1 METIY
6 LDYNATTPI
15 DPVVA
20 DAMRPY
26 LTDFFGNPSSIHA
39 EGLRAKQGVESAR
52 KSVAEMLNCH
62 PDEIIFT
69 SGGTESNNF
78 AIKGIALANRKKGNH
93 IITSCIEHPSV
104 LEVCHYLEKQGFT
117 VSYLPVDEYGQVD
130 PAEVKKNITSSTI
143 LVTIMHANN
152 ETGTIQPVEEIGR
165 IAGKHGI
172 PFHSDAAQSAGKI
185 PLDVDKM
192 GVGLLSLA
200 GHKIYA
206 PKGVG
211 VLYIRRG
218 VHLEKLIHGA
228 NHEQNLRAGT
238 ENVMSV
244 VGFGKACEIV
254 VNNQHQP
261 VVSLRELRDF
271 LYHEIKKEIPEI
283 KLNGHPEQ
291 RLPNTL
297 NISFPGVEAPL
308 LIEKMAPVAASAGAA
323 CHSGSEV
330 ISPVL
335 SAMKVPDHFAM
346 GSIRFSL
353 GRMTTQTE
361 IDTAIPLI
369 INAYLSFKNRSSI
382 LDPPFSIPQSPTSG
396 LRPPTSD
403 LQPPTSDLRPPISDL
418 RPPTSDL
425 RPPSSI
431 LDPPSSSIKLTHFTH
446 GLGCACKIRPQY
458 LEKILKDL
466 PVSTDPN
473 VLVGLK
479 DPDDA
484 AVYRIDE
491 RTAIVQTVDFFTP
504 VVDDPYDFGAIAA
517 ANALSD
523 IYAMGGK
530 PLFALSIVCF
540 PEWLLP
546 PEVLRQILKG
556 ASDKAAEAGIS
567 IIGGHTVE
575 DTEPKFGLVVTGT
588 IDAGKVLTKS
598 SAKPG
603 DAIIL
608 TKPLG
613 TGILST
619 GIKRGFVDRE
629 TEKHMIAIMA
639 QLNDKVAEVM
649 TAFPVSACTDVSG
662 FGLLGH
668 LKEMVQRSQR
678 GAEVDHKK
686 VPVLP
691 MTWEMA
697 AMNMI
702 PGGTRNNLQ
711 YVEDIVDWDEEV
723 PELAKLILAD
733 AQTSGGL
740 LVSLPSSL
748 AGDFLFEL
756 HQNGIPDAAIIGIIN
771 AGPPSI
777 RVRTSIP
784 FL

>member
-1 METIY
+1 MESIY

-26 LTDFFGNPSSIHA
+26 LGELFGNPSSIHA
-39 EGLRAKQGVESAR
+39 EGMLAKAAVEAAR
-52 KSVAEMLNCH
+52 KNVAKMLNCR

-78 AIKGIALANRKKGNH
+78 AIRGIALANRNKGNH

-104 LEVCHYLEKQGFT
+104 MEVCRYLEKQGFT
-117 VSYLPVDEYGQVD
+117 ITYLPVDEYGMVD
-130 PAEVKKNITSSTI
+130 PEDVENIITPSTV

-152 ETGTIQPVEEIGR
+152 ETGTIQPIEEIGR
-165 IAGKHGI
+165 IAEKHKV

-185 PLDVDKM
+185 PVDVENMK
-192 GVGLLSLA
+192 VNLLSLA
-200 GHKIYA
+200 GHKLYA

-211 VLYIRRG
+211 ALYIRRG
-218 VHLEKLIHGA
+218 VRLEKLIHGA
-228 NHEQNLRAGT
+228 DHEQNLRAGT

-244 VGFGKACEIV
+244 VGFAKACEIAEKMGIQKSGDV
-254 VNNQHQP
+254 M
-261 VVSLRELRDF
+261 ELRNF
-271 LYHEIKKEIPEI
+271 LFQQIKKEIPEI
-283 KLNGHPEQ
+283 KLNGHPEK

-297 NISFPGVEAPL
+297 NISFPGVEAAL
-308 LIEKMAPVAASAGAA
+308 LLEKMAPVAASAGAA

-335 SAMKVPDHFAM
+335 SAMNVPDHFAM
-346 GSIRFSL
+346 GSVRFSL

-361 IDTAIPLI
+361 IETAIPII
-369 INAYLSFKNRSSI
+369 INAYRTLSNPNSGSTSHIPYPTSHIEHPASHIEHPASHIEHPASSI
-382 LDPPFSIPQSPTSG
+382 QHPA
-396 LRPPTSD
+396 
-403 LQPPTSDLRPPISDL
+403 
-418 RPPTSDL
+418 
-425 RPPSSI
+425 SSI
-431 LDPPSSSIKLTHFTH
+431 QDPGSSIQHPASRIKLTHFTH

-458 LEKILKDL
+458 LEKILRDL

-473 VLVGLK
+473 IIVGLK

-491 RTAIVQTVDFFTP
+491 RNVLVQTVDFFTP
-504 VVDDPYDFGAIAA
+504 VVDDPYDFGAVAA

-530 PLFALSIVCF
+530 PLFALSIVGF
-540 PEWLLP
+540 PEKLLP
-546 PEVLRQILKG
+546 PEVLQQILKG

-567 IIGGHTVE
+567 IIGGHTIE

-588 IDAGKVLTKS
+588 IDPAKILTKT

-608 TKPLG
+608 TKAIG

-619 GIKRGFVDRE
+619 GIKRGLVDRE
-629 TEKHMIAIMA
+629 TEKCMIDMMTL
-639 QLNDKVAEVM
+639 LNDKAAEIM
-649 TAFPVSACTDVSG
+649 SAFPVSACTDVTG

-668 LKEMVQRSQR
+668 LKEMMSGSNT
-678 GAEVDHKK
+678 GAEIDHKK

-691 MTWEMA
+691 MTWELA

-702 PGGTRNNLQ
+702 PGGTRNNLE
-711 YVEDIVDWDEEV
+711 YVEDIVDWDDGV
-723 PELAKLILAD
+723 PEMAKFILGD

-740 LVSLPSSL
+740 LITLPAEQADKFIAQCRL
-748 AGDFLFEL
+748 AG
-756 HQNGIPDAAIIGIIN
+756 ISDAGVIGRIVK
-771 AGPPSI
+771 GKRI
-777 RVRTSIP
+777 RVK
-784 FL
+784 

>member
-1 METIY
+1 MKSIY

-15 DPVVA
+15 DPFVA

-26 LTDFFGNPSSIHA
+26 LVDFFGNPSSIHA
-39 EGLRAKQGVESAR
+39 EGIQAKKAVEAAR
-52 KSVAEMLNCH
+52 KSVAEMLNCY

-78 AIKGIALANRKKGNH
+78 AIKGIAIANRNKGNH

-104 LEVCHYLEKQGFT
+104 MEVCRYLEKQGFT
-117 VSYLPVDEYGQVD
+117 VTYLPVDEYGQVD
-130 PAEVKKNITSSTI
+130 PADVEKSITSSTI

-152 ETGTIQPVEEIGR
+152 ETGTIQPVEEISR
-165 IAGKHGI
+165 IARKHGI
-172 PFHSDAAQSAGKI
+172 LFHSDAAQSAGKI
-185 PLDVDKM
+185 AVDVEKM
-192 GVGLLSLA
+192 RVDLLSLA

-211 VLYIRRG
+211 ALYIRRG
-218 VHLEKLIHGA
+218 VHPEKLIHGA
-228 NHEQNLRAGT
+228 DHEQNLRAGT

-244 VGFGKACEIV
+244 VGFGKACEIIA
-254 VNNQHQP
+254 NNRYQP
-261 VVSLRELRDF
+261 ADNLKELRDILF
-271 LYHEIKKEIPEI
+271 QQIKKEIPEI

-297 NISFPGVEAPL
+297 NISFPGVEAAL
-308 LIEKMAPVAASAGAA
+308 LLGKMAQVAASAGAA

-353 GRMTTQTE
+353 GRMTKRTE
-361 IDTAIPLI
+361 IDAAIPII
-369 INAYLSFKNRSSI
+369 INAYKSLTN
-382 LDPPFSIPQSPTSG
+382 PF
-396 LRPPTSD
+396 
-403 LQPPTSDLRPPISDL
+403 
-418 RPPTSDL
+418 
-425 RPPSSI
+425 SI
-431 LDPPSSSIKLTHFTH
+431 LDPPSSILNFPSSTIQHPGSSTQYTVSSIQHPASVIKLTHFTH
-446 GLGCACKIRPQY
+446 GLGCACKVRPQF
-458 LEKILKDL
+458 LEKILMDL

-484 AVYRIDE
+484 AVYRIDN

-530 PLFALSIVCF
+530 PLFALSIVGF
-540 PEWLLP
+540 PEKLLP
-546 PEVLRQILKG
+546 PEVLQQILLG
-556 ASDKAAEAGIS
+556 ATDKVSEAGIS
-567 IIGGHTVE
+567 IIGGHTIE
-575 DTEPKFGLVVTGT
+575 DTEPKFGLVVTGS
-588 IDAGKVLTKS
+588 IDPGKILTNS

-603 DAIIL
+603 DVIIL
-608 TKPLG
+608 TKPVG

-619 GIKRGFVDRE
+619 GIKRGLVDRE
-629 TEKHMIAIMA
+629 TEKRMIAVMT
-639 QLNDKVAEVM
+639 QLNDKAAEVM
-649 TAFPVSACTDVSG
+649 TAFPVSACTDVTG

-668 LKEMVQRSQR
+668 LKEMIR
-678 GAEVDHKK
+678 GSHTGADIDHKK

-691 MTWEMA
+691 MTWELA

-711 YVEDIVDWDEEV
+711 YVEDIVDWDEDV
-723 PELAKLILAD
+723 PELAKVILAD

-740 LVSLPSSL
+740 LITLPAKDAEKFIAQCRL
-748 AGDFLFEL
+748 T
-756 HQNGIPDAAIIGIIN
+756 GISDAVVIGYITKGN
-771 AGPPSI
+771 RI
-777 RVRTSIP
+777 RVS
-784 FL
+784 

>member
-1 METIY
+1 MESIY

-15 DPVVA
+15 DTVVA

-26 LTDFFGNPSSIHA
+26 LVGFFGNPSSMHT
-39 EGLRAKQGVESAR
+39 EGIQAKLAVETAR
-52 KSVAEMLNCH
+52 KRVAEMLNCH

-78 AIKGIALANRKKGNH
+78 AIKGIALANRNKGNH

-104 LEVCHYLEKQGFT
+104 LEVCRYLEKQGFT
-117 VSYLPVDEYGQVD
+117 ITYLPVDEYGQVD
-130 PAEVKKNITSSTI
+130 SADVEKEITSSTI
-143 LVTIMHANN
+143 LITIMHANN
-152 ETGTIQPVEEIGR
+152 ETGTIQPVEKIGR
-165 IAGKHGI
+165 IAGKHKI

-185 PLDVDKM
+185 VVDVEKM
-192 GVGLLSLA
+192 RVTLLSLA

-228 NHEQNLRAGT
+228 DHEQNLRAGT

-244 VGFGKACEIV
+244 VGFGKACEMIADKR
-254 VNNQHQP
+254 HQP
-261 VVSLRELRDF
+261 ADNLKALRDF
-271 LYHEIKKEIPEI
+271 LFQQIKKEIPEI

-297 NISFPGVEAPL
+297 NISFPGVEAAL
-308 LIEKMAPVAASAGAA
+308 LLGNMAPVAASAGAA

-353 GRMTTQTE
+353 GRMTKRTE
-361 IDTAIPLI
+361 IETAIPII
-369 INAYLSFKNRSSI
+369 INAYNTLADSHPASSI
-382 LDPPFSIPQSPTSG
+382 QHPASV
-396 LRPPTSD
+396 
-403 LQPPTSDLRPPISDL
+403 
-418 RPPTSDL
+418 
-425 RPPSSI
+425 
-431 LDPPSSSIKLTHFTH
+431 IKLTHFTH

-466 PVSTDPN
+466 PVSNDPD

-484 AVYRIDE
+484 AVYRIDD

-530 PLFALSIVCF
+530 PLFALSIVGF
-540 PEWLLP
+540 PEKLLP
-546 PEVLRQILKG
+546 PEVLRQILLG
-556 ASDKAAEAGIS
+556 ATDKVSEAGIS
-567 IIGGHTVE
+567 IIGCHTIE
-575 DTEPKFGLVVTGT
+575 DTEPKFGLVVTGS
-588 IDAGKVLTKS
+588 IDPDKILTNS

-603 DAIIL
+603 DVIIL
-608 TKPLG
+608 TKPVG

-619 GIKRGFVDRE
+619 GIKRGLVDRE
-629 TEKHMIAIMA
+629 TEKRMISMMT

-649 TAFPVSACTDVSG
+649 TAFPISACTDVTG

-668 LKEMVQRSQR
+668 LKEMIR
-678 GAEVDHKK
+678 GSHTGADIDHKK

-691 MTWEMA
+691 MTWELA

-711 YVEDIVDWDEEV
+711 FVEDIVDWDEGV
-723 PELAKLILAD
+723 PELAKVILAD

-740 LVSLPSSL
+740 LITLPKAQADMFIAQCRL
-748 AGDFLFEL
+748 
-756 HQNGIPDAAIIGIIN
+756 NGISDAVVIGSIKK
-771 AGPPSI
+771 GKRI
-777 RVRTSIP
+777 RVS
-784 FL
+784 